1 MKFSVICSLLTLGL
15 IFSGC
20 SKDKK
25 EKVARAGIDPQTQ
38 NQAPPQIEKSFEV
51 KKTAQTATST
61 TKSEV
66 KADTDLFIDNAH
78 VVVKKSALGKEFLLS
93 ANILTQTPTP
103 SFSALQ
109 SRVVSFILRDQKV
122 YLIDVTKN
130 NVVGAE
136 TNIPQTLLIAEFPI
150 LTETE
155 TSLEIDFN
163 SGMRQIFVS
172 GDWFVSDFM
181 DGNAEYNLQA
191 AQVYLSYL
199 DEVTMNNSELF
210 IKQVAQIYADG
221 KPMPV
226 EVRYQIKPYLPN
238 PDFIPMKSPGFDKVG
253 YFEANPLLLADGS
266 SLVYATKWNEK
277 KTIQFAISANTP
289 QKYRELVK
297 SALLYWNK
305 SLGEKAIEVTQL
317 EDKTITAPRFDLN
330 IIQWVD
336 WDNAGSAYAD
346 AHIDPRSG
354 EVTSAQIF
362 FPSGFTK
369 QNMAARVRAT
379 QGSRPMIGLKGFK
392 SARLC
397 ERNLVNDLAQREMS
411 EEVSPAA
418 MDKAIRD
425 YVYEVIAHELG
436 HVLGLRHNF
445 AGNLAANYDFKDRK
459 NLIISYYKNMKA
471 PEGVVSSSS
480 VMEYSLFEESA
491 WNGDRFQNGSK
502 ALAYDEMAIKHLYF
516 KTALPT
522 TNRPIFCTDSHVGLY
537 ADCNRHDAGRSIV
550 SAASGAYQASLN
562 SLAANLINAYIM
574 NSKVGFDKA
583 TDLIPVSEVYLNA
596 SFSAKR
602 IAQNLVKL
610 VSLMKDG
617 TQFLAVRSL
626 YMPVLNTMKSEIEK
640 SEKDYLQN
648 EFTRLGGIETLTKE
662 ISENFDTDLVLKFS
676 ELLDDPMFNS
686 GVLDDGS
693 KFSFTADEKEIMKK
707 QVALYAPQIKE
718 QLILNE
724 IKALSG
730 QSANNEEKFSW
741 ADSDLTHEFS
751 DILAKRF
758 IHYSLSK
765 TSEKLISEIPMK
777 DGTKKSVELPVYK
790 YAQNIRLASTG
801 LLLSKYRAADGGFIG
816 KQNAIKL
823 LNEDLLPLGDATKI
837 DIFVLDRNVLQWTLN
852 NKKLLSIFLPSP
864 QQ

>member
-1 MKFSVICSLLTLGL
+1 MKFSMICSLLTMGL

-25 EKVARAGIDPQTQ
+25 EKMARAGIDPQTQ
-38 NQAPPQIEKSFEV
+38 NQASPQIEKSFEV
-51 KKTAQTATST
+51 KKLAQTAASK

-66 KADTDLFIDNAH
+66 KSDADLSIDNAH

-93 ANILTQTPTP
+93 VNMLTQAPTP
-103 SFSALQ
+103 AFSALQ

-136 TNIPQTLLIAEFPI
+136 ANIPQSLLIAEFLVI
-150 LTETE
+150 KETE

-181 DGNAEYNLQA
+181 DRNAEYKLPA
-191 AQVYLSYL
+191 AQVRLSYL
-199 DEVTMNNSELF
+199 DEVTMMNNSELF
-210 IKQVAQIYADG
+210 IKQVAQIDAG
-221 KPMPV
+221 GEAMPV
-226 EVRYQIKPYLPN
+226 EVRYQIKPYLPDPN
-238 PDFIPMKSPGFDKVG
+238 FIPMKSLGFDKVG

-305 SLGEKAIEVTQL
+305 ILGDKAIEVTQL
-317 EDKTITAPRFDLN
+317 EDKTVTAPRFDLN

-336 WDNAGSAYAD
+336 WDEAGSAFAD

-369 QNMAARVRAT
+369 QNMAALVRAT
-379 QGSRPMIGLKGFK
+379 QASRPMVSLKGFK

-397 ERNLVNDLAQREMS
+397 ERNLVTDLAQREMT

-459 NLIISYYKNMKA
+459 NLIMSYYKNMKA
-471 PEGVVSSSS
+471 PEGIVSSSS

-491 WNGDRFQNGSK
+491 WNGDLFQNGSK
-502 ALAYDEMAIKHLYF
+502 ALAYDEMAIKNLYF

-522 TNRPIFCTDSHVGLY
+522 TKRPLFCTDSHVGLY
-537 ADCNRHDAGRSIV
+537 ADCNRHDAGRSII

-562 SLAANLINAYIM
+562 SLAANLINAYIL
-574 NSKVGFDKA
+574 NSKVGFDMA
-583 TDLIPVSEVYLNA
+583 TDLISVSEVNLNA
-596 SFSAKR
+596 SVRATKIAKDL
-602 IAQNLVKL
+602 IKL
-610 VSLMKDG
+610 VSLLKDG
-617 TQFLAVRSL
+617 TRFLAVRSQ

-640 SEKDYLQN
+640 SEKDYLQD
-648 EFTRLGGIETLTKE
+648 EFTRLGGIKTLTKE
-662 ISENFDTDLVLKFS
+662 ISENFDTDLVLNFS
-676 ELLDDPMFNS
+676 ELLDDPMYNS

-707 QVALYAPQIKE
+707 QVALFAPQIKE

-741 ADSDLTHEFS
+741 ADTDLTYEFS

-777 DGTKKSVELPVYK
+777 DGTKKSVELPIYK
-790 YAQNIRLASTG
+790 FSQNIRLASTG
-801 LLLSKYRAADGGFIG
+801 LLLSGYKAADGGFLG

-823 LNEDLLPLGDATKI
+823 LTEEQSLIGDPEKI
-837 DIFVLDRNVLQWTLN
+837 DIFSLDRNTLQWVLN
-852 NKKLLSIFLPSP
+852 NKKLLLSI
-864 QQ
+864 QK